1 MTLSQIITT
10 ILVAI
15 IGTASGAFGFAQ
27 FMLKRKDD
35 KEERD
40 IQKMIDDAIE
50 IAMNEFISKC
60 GNIGDKAILDAKNEL
75 RGELQEGLTMRGE
88 EGRERFEINSEQIK
102 QNTEMIK
109 EVLDIQRSAGEKFNQ
124 LAESLTALNE
134 ATIANARLTRACA
147 EGVRSTNCDRI
158 LLVAKNALKR
168 GAITISEKTNL
179 KQLYASYQELQGN
192 DPKINTYYE
201 DCMKLH
207 SIPDDD
213 A

>member
-40 IQKMIDDAIE
+40 IQKMIDDSIE

-75 RGELQEGLTMRGE
+75 RGELQEGLTMRSE
-88 EGRERFEINSEQIK
+88 EGKERFEINSEQIK
-102 QNTEMIK
+102 ENTEAIKNMIQMQQQMQK
-109 EVLDIQRSAGEKFNQ
+109 HSEERFGL
-124 LAESLTALNE
+124 LAESINSLTSVSK
-134 ATIANARLTRACA
+134 ACA

-158 LLVAKNALKR
+158 LLVANKALRR

-179 KQLYASYQELQGN
+179 KQLYSSYQELQGS
-192 DPKINTYYE
+192 DPKIITYYE
-201 DCMKLH
+201 DCMKLQ
-207 SIPDDD
+207 SIPDEEE
-213 A
+213 